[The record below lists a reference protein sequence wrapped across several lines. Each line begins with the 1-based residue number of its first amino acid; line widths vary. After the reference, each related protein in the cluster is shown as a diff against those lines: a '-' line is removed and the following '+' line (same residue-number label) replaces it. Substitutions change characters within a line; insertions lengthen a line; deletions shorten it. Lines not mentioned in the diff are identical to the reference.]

1 MFESDIEYI
10 SGAFAQEEF
19 ISLIYSQN
27 TIAEIC
33 AQLNINPAAVA
44 FVRKKDSNFNDA
56 INEAQSVLMD
66 LKVDK
71 LLTIHEDIENPLM
84 ARVVSD
90 NIKWTASKRAKD
102 KYGDKV
108 DVNVTHTL
116 DLKEAIALARS
127 RQLNFIDGNAVELK
141 EITTDNKTVEHED
154 TPDLESLDVF
164 A

>member
-1 MFESDIEYI
+1 MFENDVEYI
-10 SGAFAQEEF
+10 SGALAQEEF
-19 ISLIYSQN
+19 ISLMFANNS
-27 TIAEIC
+27 IAEIC
-33 AQLNINPAAVA
+33 AQMSINPAALA
-44 FVRKKDSNFNDA
+44 YVRKKDSKFNDE
-56 INEAQSVLMD
+56 ITYVQNVLIDM
-66 LKVDK
+66 KVDE
-71 LLTIHEDIENPLM
+71 LLTIHESIENPIM
-84 ARVVSD
+84 AKVVSD

-141 EITTDNKTVEHED
+141 EITTDNKTVEHQD
-154 TPDLESLDVF
+154 APDLDNLDVF